1 MARKSPRPSN
11 ATDKQI
17 ITMPETTPVPQIKRS
32 PSPVSA
38 ISGNSSTADVEAKIR
53 QRAYE
58 LYAERGYLPGYE
70 EEDWLK
76 AEREI
81 VNRSGVRQQSA

>member
-1 MARKSPRPSN
+1 MARKSPRSSN
-11 ATDKQI
+11 TTDKQV
-17 ITMPETTPVPQIKRS
+17 ITMPETTPVPQIKKN

-38 ISGNSSTADVEAKIR
+38 ISGNSATSDVEAKIR

-58 LYAERGYLPGYE
+58 LYAERGYTPGFD

-76 AEREI
+76 AERE
-81 VNRSGVRQQSA
+81 VLNRSGVRQQSA